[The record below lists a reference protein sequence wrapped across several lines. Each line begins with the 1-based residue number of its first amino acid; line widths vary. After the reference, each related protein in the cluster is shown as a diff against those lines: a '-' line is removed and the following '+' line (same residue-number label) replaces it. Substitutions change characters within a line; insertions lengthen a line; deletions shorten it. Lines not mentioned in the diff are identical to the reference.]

1 MCMIAFV
8 CMYVCTVCVPDSCEG
23 KKKKVLDPLG
33 LVIDSCEPPFG
44 HQELISPLGLESG
57 RL

>member
-33 LVIDSCEPPFG
+33 LVMDSSEPPFG
-44 HQELISPLGLESG
+44 HQELNPG